1 MLNFLHR
8 LSRRFV
14 RKSTQVFQTPLNKVS
29 LVILIIIDVF
39 VLINVFSGLY
49 SVSSFPLSPQET
61 YPCYADYQT
70 FHDSQS
76 NLNDRQ
82 FSALQGAFSPPAPVP
97 SDERR
102 LGQVDSLCQN
112 YLNQKQAVDTPE
124 NRQLIDSISGLE
136 NNIIIQENKI
146 NELQQQYD
154 STLLEK
160 IAGQDPQDSITTSS
174 AGETRRDIEQAQGE
188 IDRWRQEIDQTK
200 LQLTQTPTAQAYLE
214 TLSNPTH
221 YQTLKRSYAKARFWY
236 PNLQFLLQVL
246 FLVPL
251 IGLTYAWHHHSIQS
265 NKGLQSLLS
274 WHLLLIFC
282 IPLIVRAFEFLQFSN
297 LAAVLVRT
305 IITLVGG
312 LWFIASYLF
321 IFTIPLLGF
330 GLIKLLQY
338 FVFNPKIQAK
348 KRIQK
353 QRCMQ
358 CNARLYTLDPFCPH
372 CGFNQYQE
380 CPHCHQSTYQY
391 APFCRVCGTAVSTD
405 HSPPQLLSLGNAP
418 EDVD

>member
-1 MLNFLHR
+1 
-8 LSRRFV
+8 
-14 RKSTQVFQTPLNKVS
+14 
-29 LVILIIIDVF
+29 
-39 VLINVFSGLY
+39 
-49 SVSSFPLSPQET
+49 
-61 YPCYADYQT
+61 
-70 FHDSQS
+70 
-76 NLNDRQ
+76 
-82 FSALQGAFSPPAPVP
+82 
-97 SDERR
+97 
-102 LGQVDSLCQN
+102 LCQD
-112 YLNQKQAVDTPE
+112 YLKQKQAVDTPE
-124 NRQLIDSISGLE
+124 NRQFIQVISGLE
-136 NNIIIQENKI
+136 NNIVIQQNRI

-174 AGETRRDIEQAQGE
+174 ASETRRDIEQAQSE

-200 LQLTQTPTAQAYLE
+200 VQLSETPPAKTYLE
-214 TLSNPTH
+214 TLSNTTH
-221 YQTLKRSYAKARFWY
+221 YQTLQSSYEKSSFWY
-236 PNLQFLLQVL
+236 PNLQFLLQIL

-251 IGLTYAWHHHSIQS
+251 IGLTYGWHQQSIQS

-297 LAAVLVRT
+297 LVSILVRT

-338 FVFNPKIQAK
+338 FVFNPKVQAK

-358 CNARLYTLDPFCPH
+358 CNARLHTLDPFCPH

-380 CPHCHQSTYQY
+380 CSHCHQSTYKY
-391 APFCRVCGTAVSTD
+391 APFCRVCGTTI
-405 HSPPQLLSLGNAP
+405 SLDQV
-418 EDVD
+418 EQ